1 MKRGS
6 VFIAIF
12 IIVIIFLIVEAV
24 NAEGLDWKIPC
35 KYSEEAEYAAKAVYG
50 EARGCPVEEQEKV
63 LWCIVNRADDPR
75 FPNDIISVI
84 TQRKQFTGYKESN
97 PVLQEH
103 YLLALKVFNEW
114 DAEKLGI
121 EEARGRKSSRNLDKE
136 YVYFSGDG
144 KKNTFRI
151 EY

>member
-1 MKRGS
+1 MKRGGI
-6 VFIAIF
+6 FIAIF
-12 IIVIIFLIVEAV
+12 IIVIIFLIAEAV

-35 KYSEEAEYAAKAVYG
+35 KYSEEAEYIAKTVYG
-50 EARGCPVEEQEKV
+50 EARGCPVEEQKKV
-63 LWCIVNRADDPR
+63 IWCILNRVESPE
-75 FPNDIISVI
+75 FPNDIISVV
-84 TQRKQFTGYKESN
+84 TQNRQFTGYNKKN
-97 PVLQEH
+97 PIWKEH
-103 YLLALKVFNEW
+103 YLLALEILDEW
-114 DAEKLGI
+114 DAERLGI